1 MIDLDLVLD
10 LVLVLPAST
19 GWRMTG
25 TSTGT
30 AVDGGHPPRD
40 WAHFG
45 HTLPS
50 LTKNPE
56 AFQLR
61 DSL

>member
-1 MIDLDLVLD
+1 MLDRIAGERAGHRWPGLLVI
-10 LVLVLPAST
+10 
-19 GWRMTG
+19 
-25 TSTGT
+25 
-30 AVDGGHPPRD
+30 PPRG